1 MTRIPLPALL
11 FAIAAV
17 VGCKEAPPAGGG
29 PAGGAFA
36 VQAIVVEARIQPV
49 SESLSLVGT
58 VAANEMVDIKS
69 ETDGTIEEILF
80 TEGHQVKQGDLLI
93 RLDDTKLAASV
104 AQAEANFKVSAANH
118 ERSKQLFKDKLISPQ
133 EFDQISAQFQA
144 NQASLD
150 LNKRQLK
157 DTRILPPFGGT
168 VSSRHV
174 SPGQVISKNTTLT
187 WLVDLD
193 PVKVEF
199 NVPERYVG
207 QLKVGQK
214 IEVAVAA
221 YPGRKFEGEVFFVA
235 PFVEAATRTAL
246 VKARVPN
253 PEAELK
259 PGMFANLDLTLKL
272 KEDAIVIP
280 ESSVLA
286 SGDRNI
292 IYVLNSQD
300 EAQIRPVKLGIRQA
314 GLVEIASG
322 LNPGERVV
330 AEGLQKVRPGAKVK
344 AAAAETVQGLPAGDR
359 VVENGKAERPK
370 SGTGQPG
377 NGGPE

>member
-1 MTRIPLPALL
+1 MTRISFPILL
-11 FAIAAV
+11 IAIAVLA
-17 VGCKEAPPAGGG
+17 GCKKDAPAGGG
-29 PAGGAFA
+29 PPGGAFA
-36 VQAIVVEARIQPV
+36 VQAIVVEARVQPV
-49 SESLSLVGT
+49 SESLLLVGT
-58 VAANEMVDIKS
+58 VAANEMVEVKS

-80 TEGHQVKQGDLLI
+80 TEGHRVKQGDLLI
-93 RLDDTKLAASV
+93 RLDDTKLAAAV
-104 AQAEANFKVSAANH
+104 AEAEANFKVSRANH
-118 ERSKQLFKDKLISPQ
+118 ERSKQLFQDKLISPQ
-133 EFDQISAQFQA
+133 EFDQIAAQFQA

-157 DTRILPPFGGT
+157 DTRIYAPFGGI
-168 VSSRHV
+168 VSSRQV

-207 QLKVGQK
+207 QLRVGQK

-221 YPGRKFEGEVFFVA
+221 YPGRKFAGEVFFVA

-272 KEDAIVIP
+272 KEEAIVIP

-292 IYVLNSQD
+292 IYVLDAEDQ
-300 EAQIRPVKLGIRQA
+300 AQIRPVKLGIRQA
-314 GLVEIASG
+314 GLVEIVSG
-322 LNPGERVV
+322 LKPGERVV

-344 AAAAETVQGLPAGDR
+344 ATPAGM
-359 VVENGKAERPK
+359 A
-370 SGTGQPG
+370 TTAAQP
-377 NGGPE
+377 